1 MTADTISASARI
13 LVVDDDLATR
23 FLVSEVLEQAGFRV
37 EQAENGRQALEVF
50 ERVRPNLVT
59 LDVMMPELDGFG
71 TCVELR
77 RRPDGAQVP
86 ILMLTGLD
94 DYESINQAFMAGAT
108 DFVTKPIN
116 FTLLEYRVR
125 YLLRASATMARLH
138 ESERRLATAQRI
150 ARLGNWDW
158 NRGQDFL
165 RLSREVCEMAGLDPQ
180 VPEVPFQVVLD
191 HIHEKDRA
199 GVSAWFA
206 EIQEGAAAKAIS
218 HRLLDA
224 SGSVRYVQQQVEAV
238 LDPSGSPSHLYGTLQ
253 DITDLHQAEERI
265 RQLAFIDSLTRLPN
279 REMFKDQLRTALKL
293 AKRYGRPLA
302 LLFLDL
308 DNFKRIND
316 TLGHGVGDL
325 LLQATAERLKASV
338 RASDSVAR
346 NEVDEQ
352 DESVARLGGDEFT
365 LLLPEIQHSED
376 AAIVAERIQANL
388 SQPLNL
394 GGHEVFMALW

>member
-1 MTADTISASARI
+1 VELPMTADTISASARI
-13 LVVDDDLATR
+13 LVVDDDFATR

-125 YLLRASATMARLH
+125 YLLRASATMASLH

-165 RLSREVCEMAGLDPQ
+165 RRRERFAKWLGSIPKCPRCPSRSSSTTFM
-180 VPEVPFQVVLD
+180 
-191 HIHEKDRA
+191 K
-199 GVSAWFA
+199 
-206 EIQEGAAAKAIS
+206 
-218 HRLLDA
+218 
-224 SGSVRYVQQQVEAV
+224 
-238 LDPSGSPSHLYGTLQ
+238 
-253 DITDLHQAEERI
+253 
-265 RQLAFIDSLTRLPN
+265 
-279 REMFKDQLRTALKL
+279 RTE
-293 AKRYGRPLA
+293 P
-302 LLFLDL
+302 
-308 DNFKRIND
+308 
-316 TLGHGVGDL
+316 V
-325 LLQATAERLKASV
+325 
-338 RASDSVAR
+338 
-346 NEVDEQ
+346 
-352 DESVARLGGDEFT
+352 
-365 LLLPEIQHSED
+365 
-376 AAIVAERIQANL
+376 
-388 SQPLNL
+388 
-394 GGHEVFMALW
+394 